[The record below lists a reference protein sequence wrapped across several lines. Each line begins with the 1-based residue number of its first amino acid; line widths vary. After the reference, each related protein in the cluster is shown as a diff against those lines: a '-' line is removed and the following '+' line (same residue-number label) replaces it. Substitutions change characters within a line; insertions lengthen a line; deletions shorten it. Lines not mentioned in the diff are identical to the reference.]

1 MSGPPGRMAA
11 IALVC
16 ALLAAGCASAIA
28 LTAPKAGEELS
39 CVRPASDTD
48 LLLGVALSGGGSRAA
63 LFAAAGLEA
72 LGRVRLPGGGSLLE
86 QVGYVSS
93 VSGGSVAGAYY
104 ASHKPPHE
112 ISVLTPEGALSGD
125 YQVFFKQFR
134 EVVTQDLE
142 GALVR
147 RQLSTFRWLN
157 SALAARSLREVL
169 TERVLGP
176 IRFEE
181 LAEREARGDSPRLLV
196 NTTLFNN
203 GRRLVFTTLPPA
215 ALQYEFFPDLQRSL
229 ARRGLPTEIAPDLAV
244 RWEALLPVV
253 PQDLHLDV
261 CAVPL
266 AGAVAGSAS
275 FPPLVGPITFRVGE
289 EELYWHTGD
298 GGLYE
303 NQGVESILFAFLKR
317 LQERKARRALI
328 IAVDSSY
335 PFSVGSRRLTLRA
348 EPFSLFTYDFSRIPS
363 IMEERAGRLP
373 GAVLPEPAAGG
384 RHSRSADGAGDH
396 PSTHRRGVERRSQRF
411 AGGLSRGAPPA
422 GLAPG
427 REGAHRGDPHAVLA
441 PLGVRPGAPGHG
453 RGEGGGAEGAGHPEL
468 SGRQVA
474 SPSAPRRDGW
484 RSPTTPA

>member
-1 MSGPPGRMAA
+1 MSGPPGRTAA

-48 LLLGVALSGGGSRAA
+48 LLLGIALSGGGSRAA

-134 EVVTQDLE
+134 EAVTQDLE

-229 ARRGLPTEIAPDLAV
+229 ARRGLPTEIAPELAV
-244 RWEALLPVV
+244 RWETLLPVV

-363 IMEERAGRLP
+363 IMEERAGAYQALFFRSLQLEGVIP
-373 GAVLPEPAAGG
+373 DPQTVRVIILRHTDAEWNADLSDLPEACRAE
-384 RHSRSADGAGDH
+384 H
-396 PSTHRRGVERRSQRF
+396 P
-411 AGGLSRGAPPA
+411 
-422 GLAPG
+422 
-427 REGAHRGDPHAVLA
+427 
-441 PLGVRPGAPGHG
+441 PL
-453 RGEGGGAEGAGHPEL
+453 
-468 SGRQVA
+468 A
-474 SPSAPRRDGW
+474 SPQAVKERIAEI
-484 RSPTTPA
+484 PTRFWLPSECDRALLVTAAAKVVAQKEQAILNFLAGK